1 MVNISTCNARSP
13 PVMASIYF
21 IPWVKE
27 VWLEEVT
34 FFNRWYKRGVPFC
47 QKWDK
52 KKVGGWTPWCGSR
65 TTLPSQEISFM
76 NDSTGAVKFNPRE
89 AWKIIRDSR
98 RGKNSFCW
106 WAKILSFSTGNE
118 TAFRTSCNNFYK
130 MPSIHSIRG
139 NWFPHGRFGIL
150 VIWGPFRIPISS
162 LGSIL
167 EHGNREKFAVADLV
181 WKAKTSAF

>member
-52 KKVGGWTPWCGSR
+52 KKMGGWTPWCGSR
-65 TTLPSQEISFM
+65 TTLPSQELSFM

-98 RGKNSFCW
+98 EEKAPFVDGRKSFLSLLGIKQRSGRHTIISAKYHRYIAYVVADFPMGGSVSLLSEVHSGSPSAVSVASLNMETGK
-106 WAKILSFSTGNE
+106 
-118 TAFRTSCNNFYK
+118 
-130 MPSIHSIRG
+130 
-139 NWFPHGRFGIL
+139 
-150 VIWGPFRIPISS
+150 SS
-162 LGSIL
+162 LSQ
-167 EHGNREKFAVADLV
+167 
-181 WKAKTSAF
+181 T